1 MDSAIDLTQE
11 DFDNHPSITKI
22 SNLIL
27 PHGNNFKSRNRFNYL
42 LIRLLIISFLFFFF
56 FFFFE
61 DFNRL
66 LLDFR
71 ENTPSLFRCYRS
83 GDVNK
88 TLFWLCGFFVHAM
101 EHHTRRD
108 ETLKNGCHPP

>member
-66 LLDFR
+66 LLDLEKTR
-71 ENTPSLFRCYRS
+71 HRYSVAIEAAMSTKLF
-83 GDVNK
+83 
-88 TLFWLCGFFVHAM
+88 FGFVAFSYMLWSITHEGM
-101 EHHTRRD
+101 R
-108 ETLKNGCHPP
+108 P

>member
-1 MDSAIDLTQE
+1 ME
-11 DFDNHPSITKI
+11 ITSKAVTD
-22 SNLIL
+22 
-27 PHGNNFKSRNRFNYL
+27 
-42 LIRLLIISFLFFFF
+42 LIIYLSDYLSFVSFSFF

-71 ENTPSLFRCYRS
+71 ENTPSLFHCYRS